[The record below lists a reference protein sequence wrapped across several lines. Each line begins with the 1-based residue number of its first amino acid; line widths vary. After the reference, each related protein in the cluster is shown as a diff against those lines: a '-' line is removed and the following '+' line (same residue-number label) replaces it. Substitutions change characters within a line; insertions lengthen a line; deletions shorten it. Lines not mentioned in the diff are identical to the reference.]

1 MARSSK
7 KNKRMKNR
15 INNLLESNVNK
26 VRKVRSYNINRGV
39 TIEADHFQLINQISK
54 DQELA
59 DQGIINLTW
68 EG

>member
-1 MARSSK
+1 MRGNK
-7 KNKRMKNR
+7 KNKRIKNR

-59 DQGIINLTW
+59 DQGIINISW